1 MHRKL
6 LALAVAS
13 LTLTGCYRATVITS
27 AQPSPTVIDVPFQHS
42 FVLGLVPPKEI
53 NTSQQCPNGVA
64 KVVTEQS
71 FLNGVVNYF
80 VGIVY
85 SPIHVTVTC
94 ANR

>member
-1 MHRKL
+1 MRLRL
-6 LALAVAS
+6 LALAVVS
-13 LTLTGCYRATVITS
+13 LGLTGCYRATVITS
-27 AQPSPTVIDVPFQHS
+27 ARPSATVIDIPFQHS
-42 FVLGLVPPKEI
+42 FVFGLVPPKEM
-53 NTSQQCPNGVA
+53 NTREQCPNGVA

-71 FLNGVVNYF
+71 FVNGLVNYF